1 MIEIG
6 RDGELYQLT
15 VSDMCQ
21 APAGV
26 MYDLLADLASHMEWG
41 GSWHATRTQRLQSMD
56 APVGPATV
64 GTEFSSIGSAG
75 GGSWYDRSRVTA
87 ATRPSHFEFETN
99 GILRDGQG
107 VDRMSLLA
115 VHKYRLVGV
124 DGGTHVTYQCSAGLT
139 LHSPR
144 VEHHSRLP
152 LVIFNLVVP
161 SVVERGLANL
171 IRLSEQQVAGMT
183 LDSVPAKSVDP
194 LARGF

>member
-1 MIEIG
+1 MIEVG
-6 RDGELYQLT
+6 RDGELYLLT
-15 VSDMCQ
+15 VSDMCH
-21 APAGV
+21 APADV

-56 APVGPATV
+56 APAGPATV
-64 GTEFSSIGSAG
+64 GTEFSSVGAAS

-115 VHKYRLVGV
+115 VHKYRLVEV
-124 DGGTHVTYQCSAGLT
+124 DGGTHITYECSARLT
-139 LHSPR
+139 LHAPR
-144 VEHHSRLP
+144 GDHHPRLP
-152 LVIFNLVVP
+152 VVIFNLVVP

-171 IRLSEQQVAGMT
+171 IRLGEQQVAGVT
-183 LDSVPAKSVDP
+183 FDSVPAKSMDP
-194 LARGF
+194 LAWGF